1 MYSNYEALRQPRYSL
16 KALLRPCLD
25 QVMFMNL
32 SKLVSIASFKK
43 KSTHDDF
50 GSERQQANPA
60 SNDMWEDC
68 LVSNAPTKST
78 FDHNKKS
85 HPLEKACTESEYLE
99 SLVKT
104 IEGNILPHIIEQHL
118 DSSIPAQWPVKQ
130 VIDQKTVESLTKL
143 VLQEDARISVD
154 YVKEIHSSGTTL
166 EDIYLLLLT
175 PVARKLG
182 VMWEE
187 DESSFTEVTIALWRI
202 KQLMYDLSPIFQQ
215 YAQVGKTGSSIMLV
229 PLPGSQ
235 HNLGLFMVSEFFA
248 KAGWRIWG
256 ELAATEE
263 EIVSMAEKEW
273 FDIVGLSASVREQFP
288 QLKEL
293 IKTIRAKSK
302 NPHVGIIIGSPVF
315 NQFPELLDDL
325 GADMVGI
332 DAADAL
338 EKASFYVERLR

>member
-1 MYSNYEALRQPRYSL
+1 
-16 KALLRPCLD
+16 
-25 QVMFMNL
+25 MNL
-32 SKLVSIASFKK
+32 SRLVSIAGFKK
-43 KSTHDDF
+43 KSTRDDF
-50 GSERQQANPA
+50 KLDQQQTNNA
-60 SNDMWEDC
+60 SDDMWEDC
-68 LVSNAPTKST
+68 LVSNAPTNAT
-78 FDHNKKS
+78 FEQDKKT
-85 HPLEKACTESEYLE
+85 HPIEKACTEGEYLE

-104 IEGNILPHIIEQHL
+104 IERNILPHIIEQHL
-118 DSSIPAQWPVKQ
+118 DASIPTQLPVKQ
-130 VIDQKTVESLTKL
+130 IINQKAVDDLTKL
-143 VLQEDARISVD
+143 VLQEDARISVN
-154 YVKEIHSSGTTL
+154 YVKDIHASGIAL

-182 VMWEE
+182 AMWDE
-187 DESSFTEVTIALWRI
+187 DQSSFTEVTIALWRI
-202 KQLMYDLSPIFQQ
+202 KQLMYDLSPVFQQ
-215 YAQVGKTGSSIMLV
+215 YAEQGKTGSSIMLV

-263 EIVSMAEKEW
+263 DIVSMAANEW

-293 IKTIRAKSK
+293 IKSIKAKSK
-302 NPHVGIIIGSPVF
+302 NPNVGVIIGSPVF
-315 NQFPELLDDL
+315 NQFPELIEDL
-325 GADMVGI
+325 GADMVGM

>member
-1 MYSNYEALRQPRYSL
+1 
-16 KALLRPCLD
+16 
-25 QVMFMNL
+25 MNL
-32 SKLVSIASFKK
+32 SKLVSIAGFKK

-50 GSERQQANPA
+50 ELDKQQTTKA

-78 FDHNKKS
+78 FQQDKNA
-85 HPLEKACTESEYLE
+85 HPIEKACTEGEYLE

-118 DSSIPAQWPVKQ
+118 DSSIPAQIPVKQ
-130 VIDQKTVESLTKL
+130 IIDQKTVEELTKL

-154 YVKEIHSSGTTL
+154 YVKEIHASGTTL

-182 VMWEE
+182 QMWEE

-215 YAQVGKTGSSIMLV
+215 YSEQNKTGSSIMLV

-263 EIVSMAEKEW
+263 DIVSMAANEW

-293 IKTIRAKSK
+293 IKSIKAKSK
-302 NPHVGIIIGSPVF
+302 NPNVGVIIGSPVF
-315 NQFPELLDDL
+315 NQSPELIDDL

-332 DAADAL
+332 DAEDAL
-338 EKASFYVERLR
+338 EKATFYVERLR

>member
-1 MYSNYEALRQPRYSL
+1 
-16 KALLRPCLD
+16 
-25 QVMFMNL
+25 MNL
-32 SKLVSIASFKK
+32 SKLVSIAGLIK
-43 KSTHDDF
+43 KSNRDEFKLD
-50 GSERQQANPA
+50 SQQENRV

-68 LVSNAPTKST
+68 LVSNAPSKST
-78 FDHNKKS
+78 FEQDKKT
-85 HPLEKACTESEYLE
+85 HPIEKACTEGEYLE

-104 IEGNILPHIIEQHL
+104 IEANILPLIIEQHL
-118 DSSIPAQWPVKQ
+118 DSSIPARFPAKQ
-130 VIDQKTVESLTKL
+130 LIDQKAVEDLTKL
-143 VLQEDARISVD
+143 VLQDDARISVD
-154 YVKEIHSSGTTL
+154 YIKKMHGSGTSL

-182 VMWEE
+182 EMWEE

-215 YAQVGKTGSSIMLV
+215 YAEQGKTGSSIMLV

-263 EIVSMAEKEW
+263 EIVSMAANEW

-293 IKTIRAKSK
+293 IQRIKAKSK
-302 NPHVGIIIGSPVF
+302 NPNVGVIIGSPVF
-315 NQFPELLDDL
+315 NQFPELIDDI
-325 GADMVGI
+325 GADMVGM

-338 EKASFYVERLR
+338 EKATFYVERLR

>member
-1 MYSNYEALRQPRYSL
+1 
-16 KALLRPCLD
+16 
-25 QVMFMNL
+25 MNL
-32 SKLVSIASFKK
+32 SKLVSIAGLIK
-43 KSTHDDF
+43 KSNRDNFEMDH
-50 GSERQQANPA
+50 QQTTKT

-78 FDHNKKS
+78 FKQDKKN
-85 HPLEKACTESEYLE
+85 HPIEKACTEGEYLE

-104 IEGNILPHIIEQHL
+104 IEGNILPLIIEQHL
-118 DSSIPAQWPVKQ
+118 DSSIPARLPAKQ
-130 VIDQKTVESLTKL
+130 IIDQKAVEDLTQL

-154 YVKEIHSSGTTL
+154 YVKEIHASGTTL

-182 VMWEE
+182 AMWEE

-215 YAQVGKTGSSIMLV
+215 YAEQSKAGSSIMLV

-263 EIVSMAEKEW
+263 DIISMAANEW
-273 FDIVGLSASVREQFP
+273 FDVVGLSASVREQFP

-293 IKTIRAKSK
+293 IQRIKAKSK
-302 NPHVGIIIGSPVF
+302 NPHVGVIIGSPVF
-315 NQFPELLDDL
+315 NQFPELINDL
-325 GADMVGI
+325 GADMVGM
-332 DAADAL
+332 DAEDAL
-338 EKASFYVERLR
+338 EKATFYVERLR

>member
-50 GSERQQANPA
+50 SSERQQANPA
-60 SNDMWEDC
+60 SNEMWEDC

-143 VLQEDARISVD
+143 VLQEDARISVE

-215 YAQVGKTGSSIMLV
+215 YSQVGKTGSSIMLV

>member
-50 GSERQQANPA
+50 SSERQQANPA
-60 SNDMWEDC
+60 SNEMWEDC

-143 VLQEDARISVD
+143 VLQEDARISVE

-182 VMWEE
+182 AMWED
-187 DESSFTEVTIALWRI
+187 DESSFTEVTIGLWRI

-215 YAQVGKTGSSIMLV
+215 YSEQGKTGSSIMLV

-263 EIVSMAEKEW
+263 EIVSMAANEW

-293 IKTIRAKSK
+293 IKSIKAKSK

-315 NQFPELLDDL
+315 NQFPELINDL
-325 GADMVGI
+325 GADMVGM
-332 DAADAL
+332 DAEDAL
-338 EKASFYVERLR
+338 EKASFYVEKLR

>member
-1 MYSNYEALRQPRYSL
+1 
-16 KALLRPCLD
+16 
-25 QVMFMNL
+25 MNL
-32 SKLVSIASFKK
+32 SKLVSIAGFRK
-43 KSTHDDF
+43 KSARDDF
-50 GSERQQANPA
+50 EINQEQTTKA
-60 SNDMWEDC
+60 SNDMWDDC

-78 FDHNKKS
+78 FEQGNKT
-85 HPLEKACTESEYLE
+85 HPIEKACTEGEYLE

-104 IEGNILPHIIEQHL
+104 IEGNILPLIIEQHL
-118 DSSIPAQWPVKQ
+118 DSSIPAQFPAKQ
-130 VIDQKTVESLTKL
+130 IIDQKAVEDLTKL

-154 YVKEIHSSGTTL
+154 YVKKMHGSGTAL

-182 VMWEE
+182 EMWEE

-215 YAQVGKTGSSIMLV
+215 YAEQGKTGSSIMLV

-263 EIVSMAEKEW
+263 EIVSMAANEW

-293 IKTIRAKSK
+293 IQRIKAKSK
-302 NPHVGIIIGSPVF
+302 NPNVGVIIGSPVF
-315 NQFPELLDDL
+315 NQFPELVDDL
-325 GADMVGI
+325 GADMVGM

-338 EKASFYVERLR
+338 EKASYYVERLR

>member
-1 MYSNYEALRQPRYSL
+1 
-16 KALLRPCLD
+16 
-25 QVMFMNL
+25 MNL
-32 SKLVSIASFKK
+32 SKLVSIAGLIK
-43 KSTHDDF
+43 KSNRDEFKLD
-50 GSERQQANPA
+50 RQQENRV

-68 LVSNAPTKST
+68 LVSNAPSKST
-78 FDHNKKS
+78 FEQDKKT
-85 HPLEKACTESEYLE
+85 HPIEKACTEDEYLE
-99 SLVKT
+99 SLMKM
-104 IEGNILPHIIEQHL
+104 IEGRILPLIIEQHL
-118 DSSIPAQWPVKQ
+118 DSSIPAQFPAKQ
-130 VIDQKTVESLTKL
+130 IIDQKAMEDLTKL
-143 VLQEDARISVD
+143 ILQEDARISVD
-154 YVKEIHSSGTTL
+154 YVKKMHGSGTAL

-182 VMWEE
+182 EMWEE

-202 KQLMYDLSPIFQQ
+202 KQLMYDLSPIFNQ
-215 YAQVGKTGSSIMLV
+215 YAEQGKTGSSIMLV

-263 EIVSMAEKEW
+263 EIVSMAANEW

-293 IKTIRAKSK
+293 IQRIKAKSK
-302 NPHVGIIIGSPVF
+302 NPNVGVIIGSPVF
-315 NQFPELLDDL
+315 NQFPELIDDI
-325 GADMVGI
+325 GADMVGM

-338 EKASFYVERLR
+338 EKAAFYVERLR

>member
-1 MYSNYEALRQPRYSL
+1 
-16 KALLRPCLD
+16 
-25 QVMFMNL
+25 MNL
-32 SKLVSIASFKK
+32 SRLVSIAGFKK
-43 KSTHDDF
+43 KSTREDF
-50 GSERQQANPA
+50 NLDQQQTTKA

-78 FDHNKKS
+78 FEQDNKP
-85 HPLEKACTESEYLE
+85 HPLEKACTEGEYLE

-104 IEGNILPHIIEQHL
+104 IEGNILPLIIEQHL
-118 DSSIPAQWPVKQ
+118 DSSIPAQLPIKQ
-130 VIDQKTVESLTKL
+130 TIDQTAIDDLTKL
-143 VLQEDARISVD
+143 VLQEDARVSVD
-154 YVKEIHSSGTTL
+154 YVKEIHASGTAL

-182 VMWEE
+182 AMWEE

-215 YAQVGKTGSSIMLV
+215 YSEQGKTGSSIMLV

-256 ELAATEE
+256 ELAATKED
-263 EIVSMAEKEW
+263 IVSMAANEW

-293 IKTIRAKSK
+293 IKSIKAKSK
-302 NPHVGIIIGSPVF
+302 NPNVGVIIGSPVF
-315 NQFPELLDDL
+315 NQFPELVDDI
-325 GADMVGI
+325 GADMVGM

-338 EKASFYVERLR
+338 EKATFYIERLR

>member
-1 MYSNYEALRQPRYSL
+1 
-16 KALLRPCLD
+16 
-25 QVMFMNL
+25 MNL
-32 SKLVSIASFKK
+32 SKLVSIAGFRK
-43 KSTHDDF
+43 KSARDDF
-50 GSERQQANPA
+50 EVNQQQTTKA
-60 SNDMWEDC
+60 SNDMWDDC

-78 FDHNKKS
+78 FERDNKT
-85 HPLEKACTESEYLE
+85 HPIEKACTEGEYLE

-104 IEGNILPHIIEQHL
+104 IEGNILPLIIEQHL
-118 DSSIPAQWPVKQ
+118 DSSIPAQFPAKQ
-130 VIDQKTVESLTKL
+130 IIDQKAVEDLTKL
-143 VLQEDARISVD
+143 ILQEDARISVD
-154 YVKEIHSSGTTL
+154 YVKEMHTSGTTL
-166 EDIYLLLLT
+166 EDIYLFLLT

-182 VMWEE
+182 AMWEE

-215 YAQVGKTGSSIMLV
+215 YAEQGKSGSSIMLV

-263 EIVSMAEKEW
+263 EIVSMAANEW

-293 IKTIRAKSK
+293 IKSIKAKSK
-302 NPHVGIIIGSPVF
+302 NPNVGVIIGSPVF
-315 NQFPELLDDL
+315 NQSPELKDDL
-325 GADMVGI
+325 GADMVGMN
-332 DAADAL
+332 AEDAL
-338 EKASFYVERLR
+338 EKATFYVEQLR

>member
-1 MYSNYEALRQPRYSL
+1 
-16 KALLRPCLD
+16 
-25 QVMFMNL
+25 MNL
-32 SKLVSIASFKK
+32 SKLVSIAGFKK
-43 KSTHDDF
+43 KSARDDF
-50 GSERQQANPA
+50 ESNQQQTTKA
-60 SNDMWEDC
+60 SNDMWDDC

-78 FDHNKKS
+78 FERDNKA
-85 HPLEKACTESEYLE
+85 HPIEKACTEGEYLE

-104 IEGNILPHIIEQHL
+104 IEGNILPLIIEQHL
-118 DSSIPAQWPVKQ
+118 DSSIPAQFPAKQ
-130 VIDQKTVESLTKL
+130 IIDQKAVEDLTKL

-154 YVKEIHSSGTTL
+154 YVKEMHASGTAL

-182 VMWEE
+182 AMWDE

-215 YAQVGKTGSSIMLV
+215 YSEQGKTGSSIMLV

-263 EIVSMAEKEW
+263 EIVSMAANEW

-293 IKTIRAKSK
+293 IKSIKAKSK
-302 NPHVGIIIGSPVF
+302 NPNVGVIIGSPVF
-315 NQFPELLDDL
+315 NQFPELQDDL
-325 GADMVGI
+325 GADMVGMN
-332 DAADAL
+332 AEDAL
-338 EKASFYVERLR
+338 EKATYYVEQLR

>member
-1 MYSNYEALRQPRYSL
+1 
-16 KALLRPCLD
+16 
-25 QVMFMNL
+25 MNL
-32 SKLVSIASFKK
+32 SKLVSIAGLIK
-43 KSTHDDF
+43 KSNRDEFKLD
-50 GSERQQANPA
+50 RQQENRV

-68 LVSNAPTKST
+68 LVSNAPSKST
-78 FDHNKKS
+78 FEQDKKT
-85 HPLEKACTESEYLE
+85 HPIEKACTEDEYLE
-99 SLVKT
+99 SLMKT
-104 IEGNILPHIIEQHL
+104 IEGSILPLIIEQHL
-118 DSSIPAQWPVKQ
+118 DSSIPAQFPAKQ
-130 VIDQKTVESLTKL
+130 IIDQKAVEDLTKL

-154 YVKEIHSSGTTL
+154 YVKKMHGSGTAL

-182 VMWEE
+182 EMWEE

-202 KQLMYDLSPIFQQ
+202 KQLMYDLSPIFKQ
-215 YAQVGKTGSSIMLV
+215 YAEQGKTGSSIMLV

-263 EIVSMAEKEW
+263 EIVSMAANEW

-293 IKTIRAKSK
+293 IQRIKAKSK
-302 NPHVGIIIGSPVF
+302 NPNVGVIIGSPVF
-315 NQFPELLDDL
+315 NQFPELIDDI
-325 GADMVGI
+325 GADMVGM

-338 EKASFYVERLR
+338 EKATFYVERLR

>member
-1 MYSNYEALRQPRYSL
+1 
-16 KALLRPCLD
+16 
-25 QVMFMNL
+25 MNL
-32 SKLVSIASFKK
+32 SKLVSIAGLIK
-43 KSTHDDF
+43 KSNRDEFKLD
-50 GSERQQANPA
+50 RQQENRV

-68 LVSNAPTKST
+68 LVSNAPSKST
-78 FDHNKKS
+78 FEQDKKT
-85 HPLEKACTESEYLE
+85 HPIEKACTEDEYLE
-99 SLVKT
+99 SLMKT
-104 IEGNILPHIIEQHL
+104 IEGSILPLIIEQHL
-118 DSSIPAQWPVKQ
+118 DSSIPAQFPAKQ
-130 VIDQKTVESLTKL
+130 IIDQKAVEDLTKL

-154 YVKEIHSSGTTL
+154 YVKKMHGSGTAL

-182 VMWEE
+182 EMWEE

-202 KQLMYDLSPIFQQ
+202 KQLMYDLSPIFNQ
-215 YAQVGKTGSSIMLV
+215 YAEQGKTGSSIMLV

-263 EIVSMAEKEW
+263 EIVSMAANEW

-293 IKTIRAKSK
+293 IQRIKAKSK
-302 NPHVGIIIGSPVF
+302 NPNVGVIIGSPVF
-315 NQFPELLDDL
+315 NQFPELIDDI
-325 GADMVGI
+325 GADMVGM

-338 EKASFYVERLR
+338 EKAAFYVERLR

>member
-1 MYSNYEALRQPRYSL
+1 
-16 KALLRPCLD
+16 
-25 QVMFMNL
+25 MFMNL
-32 SKLVSIASFKK
+32 SKLVSIAGFIK
-43 KSTHDDF
+43 KSTRDEFKLDH
-50 GSERQQANPA
+50 EQANKA

-78 FDHNKKS
+78 FAQDKKA
-85 HPLEKACTESEYLE
+85 HPIEKACTEGEYLE
-99 SLVKT
+99 SLVRT
-104 IEGNILPHIIEQHL
+104 IEGNILPLIIEQHL
-118 DSSIPAQWPVKQ
+118 DSTIPAHFPAKQ
-130 VIDQKTVESLTKL
+130 IIDQEAVENLTKL
-143 VLQEDARISVD
+143 VLQEDARISVE
-154 YVKEIHSSGTTL
+154 YVKEMHGSGTAL

-182 VMWEE
+182 EMWEE

-215 YAQVGKTGSSIMLV
+215 YSEQGKTGSSIMLV

-256 ELAATEE
+256 ELAASEE
-263 EIVSMAEKEW
+263 EIVSMAANEW

-293 IKTIRAKSK
+293 IQRIKAKSK
-302 NPHVGIIIGSPVF
+302 NPNVGVIIGSPVF
-315 NQFPELLDDL
+315 NQFPELVDDI
-325 GADMVGI
+325 GADMVGM

-338 EKASFYVERLR
+338 EKASYYVERLR

>member
-1 MYSNYEALRQPRYSL
+1 
-16 KALLRPCLD
+16 
-25 QVMFMNL
+25 MNL
-32 SKLVSIASFKK
+32 SKLVSIAGFRK
-43 KSTHDDF
+43 KSARDEFAAD
-50 GSERQQANPA
+50 QQKTTKA
-60 SNDMWEDC
+60 SRGMWEDC

-78 FDHNKKS
+78 FQQDKNN
-85 HPLEKACTESEYLE
+85 HPIEKACTEAEYLE

-104 IEGNILPHIIEQHL
+104 IEGNILPLIIEQHL
-118 DSSIPAQWPVKQ
+118 DASALNQLPAKQSINQRAV
-130 VIDQKTVESLTKL
+130 DDLTKL

-154 YVKEIHSSGTTL
+154 YVKVLHAAGTSL
-166 EDIYLLLLT
+166 EDIYLHLLT

-182 VMWEE
+182 EMWEE

-215 YAQVGKTGSSIMLV
+215 YAEQGKGGNSIMLV

-263 EIVSMAEKEW
+263 DIVSMAENEW

-293 IKTIRAKSK
+293 IQKIKAKSK
-302 NPHVGIIIGSPVF
+302 NPKVGVIIGSPVF
-315 NQFPELLDDL
+315 NQFPELVDDL

-332 DAADAL
+332 DAEDAL
-338 EKASFYVERLR
+338 EKATFYVERLR

>member
-1 MYSNYEALRQPRYSL
+1 
-16 KALLRPCLD
+16 
-25 QVMFMNL
+25 MNL
-32 SKLVSIASFKK
+32 SKLVSIAGFKK
-43 KSTHDDF
+43 KSNRDDF
-50 GSERQQANPA
+50 KMDHQKTTKA

-78 FDHNKKS
+78 FKQDNKN
-85 HPLEKACTESEYLE
+85 HPIEKACTEGEYLE

-104 IEGNILPHIIEQHL
+104 IEGNILPLIIEQHL
-118 DSSIPAQWPVKQ
+118 DSSIPSQLPAKQ
-130 VIDQKTVESLTKL
+130 VIDQKAVEDLTKL

-154 YVKEIHSSGTTL
+154 YVKEIHASGTTL

-182 VMWEE
+182 AMWEE

-215 YAQVGKTGSSIMLV
+215 YSEQSKTGSSIMLV

-263 EIVSMAEKEW
+263 AIVSMAESEW

-288 QLKEL
+288 QLKQL
-293 IKTIRAKSK
+293 IKRIKARSK
-302 NPHVGIIIGSPVF
+302 NPNVGIIIGSPVF
-315 NQFPELLDDL
+315 NQSPELIDDI

-332 DAADAL
+332 DAEDAL
-338 EKASFYVERLR
+338 EKATFYVERLR